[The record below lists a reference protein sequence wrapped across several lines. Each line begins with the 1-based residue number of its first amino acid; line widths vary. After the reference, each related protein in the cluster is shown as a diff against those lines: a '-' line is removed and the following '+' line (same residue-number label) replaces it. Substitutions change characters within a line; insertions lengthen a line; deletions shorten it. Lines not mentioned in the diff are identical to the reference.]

1 MYNHNILST
10 FSFLILIIVVNSCH
24 HCIWLGLYEY
34 FFFIY
39 EHTHICIYIHII
51 YNLCVYVHAQS
62 WGGKSTIFPA
72 GVDVRRGFSSSKET
86 APHSRRLSVAVSG
99 VVGDPR

>member
-1 MYNHNILST
+1 MNI
-10 FSFLILIIVVNSCH
+10 FSSYMNT
-24 HCIWLGLYEY
+24 
-34 FFFIY
+34 
-39 EHTHICIYIHII
+39 HTHICIYIHII

-99 VVGDPR
+99 VVGDPW